1 MPFTSLSL
9 IESETKRLKGE
20 KILILGSAYRPDVD
34 DTRNSPSLILIRELK
49 KKGAI
54 VSTHDPMI
62 INKKIPK
69 FAQYN
74 LVIFCVKHKKYKNIS
89 IKDFSKKT
97 IYFDLNNVLDEKNY

>member
-1 MPFTSLSL
+1 MPKDGLFAAKSAKMKFKKKQNFPFINLASKINNKMPFTSLSF

-49 KKGAI
+49 GST

-69 FAQYN
+69 FAN
-74 LVIFCVKHKKYKNIS
+74 TIS
-89 IKDFSKKT
+89 YI
-97 IYFDLNNVLDEKNY
+97 L